1 MRKFMLLVLLLIG
14 TNPLYVQSSNRVQAR
29 PSPVTRLLKIDG
41 KYQPVRGMNLA
52 WLNGCYGHD
61 FGGHPAHRDWETG
74 ATYDSATVIS
84 VVPTPL
90 WMTLNSN
97 LLQPDAS

>member
-61 FGGHPAHRDWETG
+61 FGGHPAPATG
-74 ATYDSATVIS
+74 KPAQHTTLRRLS
-84 VVPTPL
+84 VSCRRL
-90 WMTLNSN
+90 CG
-97 LLQPDAS
+97 